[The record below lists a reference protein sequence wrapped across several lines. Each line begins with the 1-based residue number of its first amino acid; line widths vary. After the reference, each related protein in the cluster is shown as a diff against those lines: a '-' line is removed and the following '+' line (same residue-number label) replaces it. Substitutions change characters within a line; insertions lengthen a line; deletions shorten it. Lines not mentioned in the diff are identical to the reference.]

1 MSKIKK
7 NTSNKLTNI
16 KHLSSIIY
24 LVIILMFL
32 GLSISAS
39 AEPDLQDVKD
49 MITKGKFEAAVSLC
63 DILISSAGDS
73 VSDVLLEKGI
83 ALYYL
88 WDKENALK
96 VENRIYPIEMAI
108 SAFRESAAQG
118 ANETSAV
125 AFKWI
130 GDCYFFAMRYEQ
142 AALQY
147 SEFEVLHPDSK
158 YLVSVKYRK
167 GKAYEK
173 LNDYERAIGIY
184 EEIISDYPDFQYIKT
199 VRFDCMRLISI
210 VEKR

>member
-1 MSKIKK
+1 MKI
-7 NTSNKLTNI
+7 NKISTLIVVMMICVSVFAESGLVEIRNLI
-16 KHLSSIIY
+16 K
-24 LVIILMFL
+24 
-32 GLSISAS
+32 
-39 AEPDLQDVKD
+39 
-49 MITKGKFEAAVSLC
+49 KGKFEAAVEKC
-63 DILISSAGDS
+63 DLLMPAAGDFAS
-73 VSDVLLEKGI
+73 EVLFEKGI

-96 VENRIYPIEMAI
+96 VENRIYPIETAI

-118 ANETSAV
+118 GSETSAI

-147 SEFEVLHPDSK
+147 SEFEALHPDSK

-173 LNDYERAIGIY
+173 LNDYERAIGVY